1 MDVRDFVK
9 KQESALRRYRRIY
22 KLLDFAAITLILY
35 ILLFY
40 LKIDL
45 VFPLLSSFE
54 VRAETSYDI
63 LGISIT
69 FGTAALIIIAAFFSL
84 IITFILHL
92 GDDRTKVLLLLENK
106 HPELRERLR
115 TAYDNANINNLI
127 VSDLLDSVSSGIK
140 KINSSSLL
148 IKGKV
153 IFGMILILVSSTT
166 MVYVVQNDIRTDII
180 TPEDIIDIINEL
192 PFVNGNEDL
201 PDDLFEIDDPGNE
214 ERSPGNEDLTG
225 ETAVIVV
232 EGKEVDL
239 TLPPGTG
246 SGFTNQEEADQADE
260 DFDQSSPYE
269 ISIIS
274 SPTYNEK
281 LPQGYESIIRSYFE
295 EMAKK

>member
-9 KQESALRRYRRIY
+9 KQEAALKRYRKVY
-22 KLLDFAAITLILY
+22 KLLDFTAITLILY
-35 ILLFY
+35 LLLFY

-63 LGISIT
+63 LGISIA
-69 FGTAALIIIAAFFSL
+69 FGTAALILLAAFFSL
-84 IITFILHL
+84 IITVILHL
-92 GDDRTKVLLLLENK
+92 RDDRTKALLLLENK

-140 KINSSSLL
+140 KITSSSLL

-153 IFGMILILVSSTT
+153 LFGMILILVSSTT
-166 MVYVVQNDIRTDII
+166 MVYVVQNDIRTDLISPDDI
-180 TPEDIIDIINEL
+180 KDIIDEL
-192 PFVNGNEDL
+192 PFMNGNEDVSG
-201 PDDLFEIDDPGNE
+201 DLFEIDDPGSEDRN
-214 ERSPGNEDLTG
+214 PGNEDLTG

-239 TLPPGTG
+239 TLPPGAG

-281 LPQGYESIIRSYFE
+281 LPEGYESIIRSYFE
-295 EMAKK
+295 EMANK